1 MVVGMRT
8 AVRGLRRA
16 GKRGANMLFTSKLSA
31 PSLALAL
38 RLALSCG
45 YVAWDRFFRVR
56 VIPSRRCK
64 FSRMNNK
71 HTHTDFLAL
80 LLP

>member
-8 AVRGLRRA
+8 SVRGLRRA
-16 GKRGANMLFTSKLSA
+16 GKRGGEHVTSKLSA

-45 YVAWDRFFRVR
+45 YAAWDRFFRVR
-56 VIPSRRCK
+56 VIP
-64 FSRMNNK
+64 
-71 HTHTDFLAL
+71 
-80 LLP
+80 